1 MTFWTTSEWTNEA
14 VWLAFERQ
22 VGSPGSD
29 LRLLASLPQVALV
42 TGCNN
47 ALTDNGPF
55 SPIEATQVGLVW
67 RLAKRIMAAR
77 SNVTEE
83 NFIDVDPWMEQQ
95 SRDNDPRGE
104 QQQRASG
111 SSGVKGKNFEN
122 ECADRSTWRFR
133 TFTTTPSWRR
143 QSYQNYI
150 VTMGSQ
156 PD

>member
-1 MTFWTTSEWTNEA
+1 MAALFGPWADLSQFQTVDDVLDHFRVDHFRVDEA

-122 ECADRSTWRFR
+122 ECTDRST
-133 TFTTTPSWRR
+133 
-143 QSYQNYI
+143 
-150 VTMGSQ
+150 
-156 PD
+156 